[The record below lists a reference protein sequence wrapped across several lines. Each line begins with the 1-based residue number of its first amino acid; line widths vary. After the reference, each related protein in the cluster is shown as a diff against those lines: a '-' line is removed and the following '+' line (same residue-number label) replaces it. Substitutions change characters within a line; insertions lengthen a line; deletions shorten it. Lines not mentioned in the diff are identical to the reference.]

1 MAADRAS
8 GIYIYHKIPFSRKRN
23 GNSEK
28 TTLDQFLSSFF
39 HFFRSLN
46 HFEFQS
52 PFVMEFLV
60 IDKLDFYHRYKNFF
74 VYIYRTFKILDVTK
88 FIKKSNMEAWKKR
101 LTQPNLFF
109 SPLRSFRISSVC
121 LTDPETTPFH
131 PSLPPSLSPP
141 PLRIPTAAQLF
152 LLKSQSS
159 ITIRIVEKH
168 RANFRRIDS
177 LQRRGGKH
185 EEGRLSQ

>member
-1 MAADRAS
+1 
-8 GIYIYHKIPFSRKRN
+8 
-23 GNSEK
+23 
-28 TTLDQFLSSFF
+28 
-39 HFFRSLN
+39 
-46 HFEFQS
+46 
-52 PFVMEFLV
+52 
-60 IDKLDFYHRYKNFF
+60 
-74 VYIYRTFKILDVTK
+74 
-88 FIKKSNMEAWKKR
+88 MEAWKKR

-131 PSLPPSLSPP
+131 PSLPPSLHPPP

-185 EEGRLSQ
+185 EEGRLSRNRFEGWKVGRKERRQSAWGFASLCFQVNGSRWRVLRWKRNPLSLTLSRPLERDSI